1 MSGTSRANKKYSNRR
16 QDISSMSDSAQ
27 MMQTFSIH
35 SNQRIKTTRFG
46 SANATLLPSPATE
59 SMKQW
64 RIRQGD
70 STAPSL
76 KTITRK
82 GTIGVTYDP
91 LHPRLQADLL
101 PRRQTC
107 YGKSNVMREEGFV
120 DITARDGKRCIL
132 IEIKTHPNPRAAIR
146 EALGQILEYAYY
158 GPQAR
163 SGSIELVIIAPG
175 KLKAAEK
182 KYIRL
187 LQTRFK
193 LPIWYCSHSEGDPLP
208 GLFRKGAS
216 LKQ

>member
-1 MSGTSRANKKYSNRR
+1 VLTIELAECTKKTYKKRGWLKSMGEQVENVGDKQSKQKILESEARYLFNVRFRPDDADIFDPLQPADQNHQVWKR
-16 QDISSMSDSAQ
+16 QRYTLAIASD
-27 MMQTFSIH
+27 
-35 SNQRIKTTRFG
+35 RID
-46 SANATLLPSPATE
+46 
-59 SMKQW
+59 KQW

-146 EALGQILEYAYY
+146 EALGQILEYAY

-163 SGSIELVIIAPG
+163 SGSREIEG
-175 KLKAAEK
+175 
-182 KYIRL
+182 
-187 LQTRFK
+187 
-193 LPIWYCSHSEGDPLP
+193 C
-208 GLFRKGAS
+208 
-216 LKQ
+216 